1 MDDREVNN
9 KCKIVITE
17 RLDVLRKIEANL
29 ALNHHNFQPLLEI
42 EDNDSIARLVRFIEG
57 LETHTA
63 HFVIAASKVS
73 IITVHL

>member
-1 MDDREVNN
+1 MDDREANN
-9 KCKIVITE
+9 KYKIVITE
-17 RLDVLRKIEANL
+17 NLDVLRKSVANL
-29 ALNHHNFQPLLEI
+29 AFNHHNFQPLEI
-42 EDNDSIARLVRFIEG
+42 EDNDSIARLVKFTED